1 MRTIVV
7 PVDFITD
14 SLNALD
20 YAADMASATRCDL
33 MIVHVYPYAVAL
45 TEVAVAMYTTDM
57 LAEEAETKLAEL
69 KEKMIT
75 RTGDSVKIHTLA
87 KQGDIIE
94 SIKEC
99 CLGLNVYAIIMGRN
113 DASATDRFLF
123 GANTVSAVK
132 KLSFPVIIIPPGAS
146 FKGLHNVG
154 IACDFR
160 DVFETLP
167 VTEIKNLVKE
177 LNATLHVLHVSQET
191 GDDFNSK
198 TIEESGW
205 FQDLMGD
212 LSPKYHFIKG
222 SDPEKEI
229 IAFADKHHLD
239 LLIVIPRKH
248 DLLEKIFRH
257 SHSKQLV
264 LHAHVPVMAIH

>member
-1 MRTIVV
+1 
-7 PVDFITD
+7 
-14 SLNALD
+14 
-20 YAADMASATRCDL
+20 MASATGCDL
-33 MIVHVYPYAVAL
+33 MIVHACPYVVAL
-45 TEVAVAMYTTDM
+45 TEVAVTMYSADM
-57 LAEEAETKLAEL
+57 LVEDAETKLAEL

-75 RTGDSVKIHTLA
+75 RTGGSIKISSLV

-94 SIKEC
+94 SIKDC
-99 CLGLNVYAIIMGRN
+99 CLGVHVYAVVMGRN

-132 KLSFPVIIIPPGAS
+132 KLSLPVIIIPPGAS
-146 FKGLHNVG
+146 FKGIRNIG

-160 DVFETLP
+160 EVIETLP
-167 VTEIKNLVKE
+167 ATEIKNLVKE
-177 LNATLHVLHVSQET
+177 LKATLHVLHVSQET
-191 GDDFNSK
+191 GDAFNSK

-212 LSPKYHFIKG
+212 LTPKYHFIKG
-222 SDPEKEI
+222 SDAEEEI
-229 IAFADKHHLD
+229 IAFADKHDLD
-239 LLIVIPRKH
+239 LLIIIPKKH

-264 LHAHVPVMAIH
+264 LHAHVPVMAIHG